1 MGKFLVLAK
10 VQLRALLASF
20 RVGGSRKRAVSGRA
34 ALALMAALCLFI
46 SGSYSF
52 SC

>member
-20 RVGGSRKRAVSGRA
+20 RVGGSRKRPSPAGRPWR
-34 ALALMAALCLFI
+34 
-46 SGSYSF
+46 
-52 SC
+52 